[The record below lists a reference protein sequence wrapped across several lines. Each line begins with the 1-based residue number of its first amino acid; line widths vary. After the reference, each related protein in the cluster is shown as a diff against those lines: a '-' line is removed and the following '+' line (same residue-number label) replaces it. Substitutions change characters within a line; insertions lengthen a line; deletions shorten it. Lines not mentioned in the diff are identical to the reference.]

1 MRKLSI
7 TRKKS
12 FAGGMIPYFCIVGI
26 KLLDFKVEMKQSSGS
41 IGEFYENLHRIDNG
55 AEVTIEISD
64 EETTCFIYSDT
75 STGPAYSDEITIEAG
90 HLDVA
95 YVLET
100 KYSFIKGSQ
109 YQLIRIL

>member
-7 TRKKS
+7 KRKKS
-12 FAGGMIPYFCIVGI
+12 FTGGMIPYFCIVGV
-26 KLLDFKVEMKQSSGS
+26 KLLDFKVEMKDSTGS

-55 AEVTIEISD
+55 AEVTFDICD

-90 HLDVA
+90 HLDIA
-95 YVLET
+95 YLLET
-100 KYSFIKGSQ
+100 KYSFIKGSHF
-109 YQLIRIL
+109 QLTRI